1 MESPQREASFEH
13 KKNIPTQKINVW
25 KKCLKNQKFSFCV
38 LEFDKFPFRV
48 VRRSMAQSIARRLK
62 QLLIDWTPSNSKGKW
77 VQCYL
82 PRQKN
87 TIFAPKLPDIAAR
100 TSNGARTTCSDW
112 DKVSLIDWV
121 TCKGEEKLAVIFFE
135 RFRSMCPVHTCSRNL
150 SLKDE

>member
-62 QLLIDWTPSNSKGKW
+62 QLLIYWTPSNSKGKW

-82 PRQKN
+82 PRQKTRFSRLN
-87 TIFAPKLPDIAAR
+87 FRLYIYRPWRLRGNLIAGSMFNWAKSAPYSMGDLGICKLWSYCEIGHPLSIACVVWAY
-100 TSNGARTTCSDW
+100 
-112 DKVSLIDWV
+112 L
-121 TCKGEEKLAVIFFE
+121 
-135 RFRSMCPVHTCSRNL
+135 
-150 SLKDE
+150 